1 MEGLRLNKRGSYLEK
16 ASKHAEKL
24 MLIAK
29 GDGMEV
35 MIEYILPGEVFIVSP
50 GAETVLG
57 AGDSFTARGL
67 KATAHFRTTN
77 FVTMLHLSTRPVFSM
92 LSDEIAEVARISNSV
107 EEKDI
112 YTFNHDVRLR
122 EYAIKI
128 GEKLCIS
135 KEKLGSLIFAAL
147 YHDVGKINVSREIL
161 NKPGPLTSE
170 EFSCIKR
177 HPTDGRRI
185 LERTHLKNIGLIVEQ
200 HHERLDGS
208 GYPHVLRSDAI
219 VYEAKI
225 IAIADCFDALTSDR
239 AYRPATSCTTAM
251 AELKRESGTRLDG
264 LMVEALEG
272 ILKEEGKL

>member
-1 MEGLRLNKRGSYLEK
+1 MEFFHVL
-16 ASKHAEKL
+16 
-24 MLIAK
+24 
-29 GDGMEV
+29 DGNIVYME
-35 MIEYILPGEVFIVSP
+35 P

-57 AGDSFTARGL
+57 AGDSFSAQGL
-67 KATAHFRTTN
+67 KATAHFRTTS
-77 FVTMLHLSTRPVFSM
+77 FVTMLYMSTRPVFSL
-92 LSDEIAEVARISNSV
+92 LSDEIAEVARISSSV

-128 GEKLCIS
+128 GEKLP
-135 KEKLGSLIFAAL
+135 
-147 YHDVGKINVSREIL
+147 REIL

-170 EFSCIKR
+170 EFNCIKR

-200 HHERLDGS
+200 HHERLDGT
-208 GYPHVLRSDAI
+208 GYPNGLRSDAI
-219 VYEAKI
+219 LYEAKI
-225 IAIADCFDALTSDR
+225 IAVADCFDAMTSDR

-251 AELKRESGTRLDG
+251 TELKRESGTRLDG
-264 LMVEALEG
+264 VMVQALEG

>member
-1 MEGLRLNKRGSYLEK
+1 MEFFHVL
-16 ASKHAEKL
+16 
-24 MLIAK
+24 
-29 GDGMEV
+29 DGNIVYME
-35 MIEYILPGEVFIVSP
+35 P

-57 AGDSFTARGL
+57 AGDSFSAQGL
-67 KATAHFRTTN
+67 KTTAHFRTTS
-77 FVTMLHLSTRPVFSM
+77 FVTMLYMSTRPVFSL
-92 LSDEIAEVARISNSV
+92 LSDEIAEVARISSSV

-128 GEKLCIS
+128 GEKLNIS
-135 KEKLGSLIFAAL
+135 KEKLESLLFAAL
-147 YHDVGKINVSREIL
+147 YHDVGKINVPREIL

-170 EFSCIKR
+170 EFNCIKR

-200 HHERLDGS
+200 HHERLDGT
-208 GYPHVLRSDAI
+208 GYPNGLRSDAI
-219 VYEAKI
+219 LYEAKI
-225 IAIADCFDALTSDR
+225 IAVADCFDAMTSDR

-251 AELKRESGTRLDG
+251 TELKRESGTRLDG
-264 LMVEALEG
+264 VMVQALEG